1 MKKLLIL
8 IATLVFVACGSG
20 TDNEETA
27 VQPTHNLAWAN
38 LSAAEPTAD
47 IGFGDCRIQASLEEA
62 NARTE
67 SEVVLGGV
75 VLTYRYDTVDGA
87 YYLSEDGSKSL
98 QVFEDQGYAR
108 VSISCP
114 K

>member
-1 MKKLLIL
+1 MKKLLIV
-8 IATLVFVACGSG
+8 IALFLVACGSG
-20 TDNEETA
+20 TDKEETA

-38 LSAAEPTAD
+38 LSESEPTAD
-47 IGFGDCRIQASLEEA
+47 IGFGDCRIQTNLEEA

-87 YYLSEDGSKSL
+87 YYLSEDGISL

>member
-1 MKKLLIL
+1 MKRLIL
-8 IATLVFVACGSG
+8 IATLFLTACG
-20 TDNEETA
+20 TEKEETVP

-47 IGFGDCRIQASLEEA
+47 VGFGDCRIQTNLEEA
-62 NARTE
+62 NGRTE
-67 SEVVLGGV
+67 TEVVLGGV

-87 YYLSEDGSKSL
+87 YYFSEDGSRSL
-98 QVFEDQGYAR
+98 QVFEEQGYAR